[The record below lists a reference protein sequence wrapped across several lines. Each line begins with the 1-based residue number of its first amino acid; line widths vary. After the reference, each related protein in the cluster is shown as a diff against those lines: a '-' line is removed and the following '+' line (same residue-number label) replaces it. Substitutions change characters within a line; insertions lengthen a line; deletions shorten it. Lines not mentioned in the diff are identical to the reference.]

1 MTTAD
6 SSTRGRAWMAW
17 TAVCVIWGTTYLA
30 IKVALETIPPFLMGG
45 LRYTTAGIILA
56 LALRLQGRS
65 LPPLAH
71 WGRLTVVGFFML
83 TLGNGG
89 VVVAEQWI
97 SSGLTAVLIA
107 TSPFWMVAVDAIV
120 TPGPQIH
127 ARQWVGLAVGFA
139 GIVVLVWPDIAG
151 GGAGA
156 RAFIGGVVA
165 VQIACAGWAVGS
177 AFTRRHVMPADVL
190 GAAAIQMCAGGAFM
204 LITGTILGEW
214 GHLAFTGKTV
224 ATFLYLTLFGS
235 VIAFAS
241 YSYALRHMPIAI
253 VSLYTYINPVIAVI
267 LGAVLLGE
275 PFSLRMVAAAGII
288 LTGMIVV
295 GKVK

>member
-1 MTTAD
+1 MTTSDPA
-6 SSTRGRAWMAW
+6 TRGRAWTAW
-17 TAVCVIWGTTYLA
+17 TAVCLIWGTTYLA

-45 LRYTTAGIILA
+45 LRYTIAGCLLA
-56 LALRLQGRS
+56 LVLRLQGRS
-65 LPPLAH
+65 LPPFSH
-71 WGRLTVVGFFML
+71 WGRLAVVGFFML
-83 TLGNGG
+83 TFGNGG

-107 TSPFWMVAVDAIV
+107 TSPFWMVGVDALV
-120 TPGPQIH
+120 TRGPQIF
-127 ARQWVGLAVGFA
+127 ARQWVGLAIGFA
-139 GIVVLVWPDIAG
+139 GIVVLVWPDIAV

-156 RAFIGGVVA
+156 RAFVGGVIA

-190 GAAAIQMCAGGAFM
+190 GAAAIQMFFGGLFM
-204 LITGTILGEW
+204 LIIGSGLGEW
-214 GHLAFTGKTV
+214 SRLSFTTRTF
-224 ATFLYLTLFGS
+224 ATFIYLTLLGS
-235 VIAFAS
+235 VVAFAS
-241 YSYALRHMPIAI
+241 YSYALRHLPIAV
-253 VSLYTYINPVIAVI
+253 VSLYTYINPVIAVV

-288 LTGMIVV
+288 LTGMLVV